1 MSPLT
6 TFLCDLVDV
15 QERRISKDE
24 VRKRWKAGNYRG
36 VKAEYA
42 KWAIGLI

>member
-15 QERRISKDE
+15 REHRIKKDE
-24 VRKRWKAGNYRG
+24 VSKRWKAGNYRG
-36 VKAEYA
+36 VKADYA
-42 KWAIGLI
+42 AWAIGLI